1 MTESQ
6 NGSLTIIN
14 GVNEM
19 GRISTKENKTLYQL
33 AREKIGLSREKASE
47 ITGIEP
53 SKIERIEN
61 EKTQINPYDV
71 YDMATAYKDPMLCNY
86 YCANEC
92 PIGMKYV
99 TEVKMESLK
108 EITIE
113 MLASLNSLEKQED
126 RMLEI
131 ARNGRVEESEL
142 EDFVF
147 IQKELEQLS
156 AAVDSLRMWSERMM
170 ATGSIDERRYK
181 ALMEE
186 K

>member
-1 MTESQ
+1 
-6 NGSLTIIN
+6 
-14 GVNEM
+14 M

-33 AREKIGLSREKASE
+33 ARERLGLSREKASE
-47 ITGIEP
+47 LTGIEP

-61 EKTQINPYDV
+61 EKILQISPYDV
-71 YDMATAYKDPMLCNY
+71 CDMASAYKEPMLCNH
-86 YCANEC
+86 YCSNEC

-99 TEVKMESLK
+99 PEVKMESLK

-170 ATGSIDERRYK
+170 ATGSIDEKRYK

>member
-1 MTESQ
+1 
-6 NGSLTIIN
+6 
-14 GVNEM
+14 
-19 GRISTKENKTLYQL
+19 
-33 AREKIGLSREKASE
+33 
-47 ITGIEP
+47 
-53 SKIERIEN
+53 
-61 EKTQINPYDV
+61 
-71 YDMATAYKDPMLCNY
+71 
-86 YCANEC
+86 
-92 PIGMKYV
+92 
-99 TEVKMESLK
+99 
-108 EITIE
+108 
-113 MLASLNSLEKQED
+113 
-126 RMLEI
+126 MLEI

>member
-1 MTESQ
+1 
-6 NGSLTIIN
+6 
-14 GVNEM
+14 M
-19 GRISTKENKTLYQL
+19 GRVSTKDNKTLYQL
-33 AREKIGLSREKASE
+33 AREKMGLSRERASE
-47 ITGIEP
+47 LTGIEP

-61 EKTQINPYDV
+61 EKILQISPYDV
-71 YDMATAYKDPMLCNY
+71 YDMAEAYREPMLCNH
-86 YCANEC
+86 YCSNEC

-99 TEVKMESLK
+99 PEVKMESLK

-170 ATGSIDERRYK
+170 ATGSIDEKRYK

-186 K
+186 N

>member
-1 MTESQ
+1 
-6 NGSLTIIN
+6 
-14 GVNEM
+14 M
-19 GRISTKENKTLYQL
+19 GRVSTKENKTLYQL
-33 AREKIGLSREKASE
+33 AREKMGLSRERASE
-47 ITGIEP
+47 LTGIEP

-61 EKTQINPYDV
+61 EKILQISPYDV
-71 YDMATAYKDPMLCNY
+71 YDMAEAYREPMLCNH
-86 YCANEC
+86 YCSNEC

-99 TEVKMESLK
+99 PEVKMESLK

-170 ATGSIDERRYK
+170 ATGSIDEKRYK

-186 K
+186 N

>member
-1 MTESQ
+1 
-6 NGSLTIIN
+6 
-14 GVNEM
+14 M

-33 AREKIGLSREKASE
+33 AREKMGLSREKASE

-61 EKTQINPYDV
+61 GKLLQISPYDV
-71 YDMATAYKDPMLCNY
+71 YDMAEAYKEPLICNH
-86 YCANEC
+86 YCSNDC

-99 TEVKMESLK
+99 PEVKMESLK
-108 EITIE
+108 DITVE
-113 MLASLNSLEKQED
+113 MLASLNSLEKQEE

-131 ARNGRVEESEL
+131 ARNGKVEENEL

-156 AAVDSLRMWSERMM
+156 AAVDSLRIWSERML
-170 ATGSIDERRYK
+170 ATGSIDEKRYK

>member
-1 MTESQ
+1 
-6 NGSLTIIN
+6 
-14 GVNEM
+14 M

-33 AREKIGLSREKASE
+33 ARERMGLSREKASE
-47 ITGIEP
+47 LTGIEP

-61 EKTQINPYDV
+61 EKILQISPYDV
-71 YDMATAYKDPMLCNY
+71 YDMASAYKEPMLCNH
-86 YCANEC
+86 YCSNEC

-99 TEVKMESLK
+99 PEVKMESLK

-170 ATGSIDERRYK
+170 ATGSIDEKRYK

>member
-1 MTESQ
+1 
-6 NGSLTIIN
+6 
-14 GVNEM
+14 M

-33 AREKIGLSREKASE
+33 AREKMGLSRERASE
-47 ITGIEP
+47 LTGIEP

-61 EKTQINPYDV
+61 EKILQISPYDV
-71 YDMATAYKDPMLCNY
+71 YDMAEAYREPMLCNH
-86 YCANEC
+86 YCSNEC

-99 TEVKMESLK
+99 PEVKMESLK

-170 ATGSIDERRYK
+170 ATGSIDEKRYK

>member
-1 MTESQ
+1 
-6 NGSLTIIN
+6 
-14 GVNEM
+14 M

-33 AREKIGLSREKASE
+33 AREKMGLSRERASE
-47 ITGIEP
+47 LTGIEP

-61 EKTQINPYDV
+61 EKVLQISPYDV
-71 YDMATAYKDPMLCNY
+71 YDMAEAYKEPMLCNH
-86 YCANEC
+86 YCSNEC

-99 TEVKMESLK
+99 PEVKMESLK

-170 ATGSIDERRYK
+170 ATGSIDEKRYK

>member
-1 MTESQ
+1 
-6 NGSLTIIN
+6 
-14 GVNEM
+14 M
-19 GRISTKENKTLYQL
+19 GRVSTKENKTLYQL
-33 AREKIGLSREKASE
+33 AREKMGLSRERASE
-47 ITGIEP
+47 LTGIEP

-61 EKTQINPYDV
+61 EKILQISPYDV
-71 YDMATAYKDPMLCNY
+71 YDMAEAYREPMLCNH
-86 YCANEC
+86 YCSNEC

-99 TEVKMESLK
+99 PEVKMESLK

-131 ARNGRVEESEL
+131 ARNRRVEESEL

-170 ATGSIDERRYK
+170 ATGSIDEKRYK

-186 K
+186 N